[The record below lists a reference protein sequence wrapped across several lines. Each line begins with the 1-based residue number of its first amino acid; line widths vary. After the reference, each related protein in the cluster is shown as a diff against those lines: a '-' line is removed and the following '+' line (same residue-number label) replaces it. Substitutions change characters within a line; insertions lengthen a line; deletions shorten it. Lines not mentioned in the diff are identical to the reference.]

1 MSWRDEMT
9 AAERKIVETAEAA
22 KRAKDAKSKADAD
35 AIIRPIYERCTKR
48 MMRAGLLRTI
58 PEVEGGECEK

>member
-9 AAERKIVETAEAA
+9 AAERKIVEKAEAA
-22 KRAKDAKSKADAD
+22 KRAKDAKAKADAD

-48 MMRAGLLRTI
+48 MTRKNRSGTCKQVKNNGASD
-58 PEVEGGECEK
+58 